1 LSLALIAALVGAPV
15 VLSAEMDTKP
25 YQGSAEFE
33 RMKTLVGSWEATMPM
48 PDGESAEM
56 SEKHKEMSGEQKKMM
71 QKMRVSYRLTAGGSA
86 LLETTAAGTPMEMI
100 SMYHDR
106 GGKLFMTHYCMLGNQ
121 PQMVLE
127 SSDEDKISF
136 QFADT
141 NRLDANKEMHM
152 HSMVLSFVDKD
163 HMVQRWTM
171 FQDGAAGHAQD
182 MKFTRKE

>member
-1 LSLALIAALVGAPV
+1 MKRILSLALIAALVGAPM
-15 VLSAEMDTKP
+15 VLPAEIDTKP
-25 YQGSAEFE
+25 FQGSAEFE
-33 RMKTLVGSWEATMPM
+33 RVKALVGDWEASMPM
-48 PDGESAEM
+48 EKGEEHSEM
-56 SEKHKEMSGEQKKMM
+56 SEEHKKMM
-71 QKMRVSYRLTAGGSA
+71 QKMHVSYRLTAGGSA

-106 GGKLFMTHYCMLGNQ
+106 GGKLFMIHYCMLGNQ

-141 NRLDANKEMHM
+141 NRLDASKEMHM
-152 HSMVLSFVDKD
+152 HSKVLTFVDND
-163 HMVQRWTM
+163 SMVQRWRM
-171 FQDGAAGHAQD
+171 FQDGAAGQAQD